1 MIKTAT
7 SSLGLTLA
15 LVLASTV
22 ARAAPPVSVSVC
34 ELIAHP
40 KLYRQKL
47 LEVRGVIESDGAD
60 RTVLSE
66 RRCRGSIALILSD
79 EALQRP
85 GGARVADAI
94 FHEGYVGTADKTI
107 SATVLG
113 VLKWDPTRSLLARDL
128 VAVDIRH
135 HAAAADRQR

>member
-1 MIKTAT
+1 MIKTA
-7 SSLGLTLA
+7 SSCLRLTLG
-15 LVLASTV
+15 LVLAAT
-22 ARAAPPVSVSVC
+22 AAQAAPPVSVPVC

-40 KLYRQKL
+40 RLYRQKL

-60 RTVLSE
+60 HTVLSE
-66 RRCRGSIALILSD
+66 RRCRAGIPLILSD

-94 FHEGYVGTADKTI
+94 FHQGYVGTSDKTI
-107 SATVLG
+107 SATVVG
-113 VLKWDPTRSLLARDL
+113 VLKWDPSRSLLARDL

-135 HAAAADRQR
+135 HAAAVDRQR